1 MAANRSR
8 SNKKVAAAIGGIGA
22 LAVLALMGV
31 TSAPAIRAESQ
42 AQSGAFAKIPDY
54 EFDVV
59 SIKPTDPGLM
69 YVGNRIP
76 LGIVYSADG
85 FDAKSMRLWGLI
97 INAYDVQI
105 SRVVG
110 APKWWD
116 TERFNIMAK
125 VDPAT
130 ADAMQKLPPAEL
142 KLARQK
148 MLQKLLVE
156 RFGLTF
162 HHETKELACYVLTI
176 GKGGSKLQEHSADHT
191 SPNDLQDFE
200 GNRAE
205 NRFTI
210 DGDELVGQS
219 VTMAIFTSQL
229 SLFLESPVVDK
240 TGLSGTYD
248 FRFKYFV
255 DYPSMPPAGSGGGNG
270 GSGQPTIVQIDTTGP
285 IIAAVQKNLGLKLE
299 SGKGPVEVT
308 VIDHV
313 ERPSGN

>member
-1 MAANRSR
+1 MAANHPSFRGKAASAIVAGAALVLLSSMCVMGEPASR
-8 SNKKVAAAIGGIGA
+8 AQ
-22 LAVLALMGV
+22 
-31 TSAPAIRAESQ
+31 SQ
-42 AQSGAFAKIPDY
+42 AQSAPSAKIPDY
-54 EFDVV
+54 EYDVV
-59 SIKPTDPGLM
+59 SIKPTEPGLM

-130 ADAMQKLPPAEL
+130 ADAMQELPPAEL
-142 KLARQK
+142 KLVRQK
-148 MLQKLLVE
+148 MLQKLLAE

-162 HHETKELACYVLTI
+162 HHETKELPCYVLTI
-176 GKGGSKLQEHSADHT
+176 GKGGSKLQEYSPDHT

-205 NRFTI
+205 DRVTI
-210 DGDELVGQS
+210 DGEELIGQS
-219 VTMAIFTSQL
+219 VTMGIFAAQL
-229 SLFLESPVVDK
+229 SLYLESPVVDR
-240 TGLSGTYD
+240 TGLTGVYD
-248 FRFKYFV
+248 FRIKYFV
-255 DYPSMPPAGSGGGNG
+255 DYPAMPPAGAGGGGNG
-270 GSGQPTIVQIDTTGP
+270 QPTMVQIDTKGP